1 MHICKMYTNEAFCSE
16 QPLDFAVRKKLFKP
30 LFEVD
35 PGCDQVAQFW
45 VGLLWFF
52 FCSPHK
58 LRRSF
63 RAELIVQEL
72 ILLAESACAGVSS

>member
-1 MHICKMYTNEAFCSE
+1 MYTNEAFYSE

-30 LFEVD
+30 LFEVVLD
-35 PGCDQVAQFW
+35 VTKWLSSEWGCC
-45 VGLLWFF
+45 GF

-58 LRRSF
+58 LSHSF